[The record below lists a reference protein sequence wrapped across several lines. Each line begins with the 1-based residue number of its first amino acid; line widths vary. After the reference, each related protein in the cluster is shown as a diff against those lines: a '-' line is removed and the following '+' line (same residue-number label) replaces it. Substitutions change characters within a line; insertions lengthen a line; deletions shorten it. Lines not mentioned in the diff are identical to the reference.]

1 MDPENQDRIKG
12 LVDEH
17 GADDLVVVLGAADL
31 ESLEVAAETVT
42 MGDPAYV
49 GPLAGVQ
56 LGLPVVHILEED
68 VKEQVDAGVY
78 DEQVG
83 LLEMTL
89 DVEQVREAAR
99 KFPGPLTQR
108 RALRLVGLLLGHEA
122 DEVDREHRR
131 RRRSTRSRPWR
142 CPAICWSAS
151 GVEPREPRR
160 VARRSRRAGW
170 AGGPAAARAG
180 SRRRRPRRG
189 RPPSRPIERLQ
200 GCDWRTGHQRSTPV
214 AR

>member
-12 LVDEH
+12 LVDAH
-17 GADDLVVVLGAADL
+17 GAENFVVVLGAADL

-42 MGDPAYV
+42 LGDPAYV

-89 DVEQVREAAR
+89 DVEQVREAAG
-99 KFPGPLTQR
+99 KFPGR
-108 RALRLVGLLLGHEA
+108 
-122 DEVDREHRR
+122 
-131 RRRSTRSRPWR
+131 
-142 CPAICWSAS
+142 
-151 GVEPREPRR
+151 
-160 VARRSRRAGW
+160 
-170 AGGPAAARAG
+170 
-180 SRRRRPRRG
+180 
-189 RPPSRPIERLQ
+189 
-200 GCDWRTGHQRSTPV
+200 
-214 AR
+214 

>member
-12 LVDEH
+12 LVDTH

-42 MGDPAYV
+42 LGDPAYV

-68 VKEQVDAGVY
+68 VKEQVDAGIY

-89 DVEQVREAAR
+89 DVEQVREAAQ
-99 KFPGPLTQR
+99 KFPGR
-108 RALRLVGLLLGHEA
+108 
-122 DEVDREHRR
+122 
-131 RRRSTRSRPWR
+131 
-142 CPAICWSAS
+142 
-151 GVEPREPRR
+151 
-160 VARRSRRAGW
+160 
-170 AGGPAAARAG
+170 
-180 SRRRRPRRG
+180 
-189 RPPSRPIERLQ
+189 
-200 GCDWRTGHQRSTPV
+200 
-214 AR
+214 

>member
-1 MDPENQDRIKG
+1 MDPENQDRIMG

-17 GADDLVVVLGAADL
+17 GAGDLVVVLGAADL

-42 MGDPAYV
+42 VGDPAYV

-68 VKEQVDAGVY
+68 VKEQVDADVY

-99 KFPGPLTQR
+99 KFPGR
-108 RALRLVGLLLGHEA
+108 
-122 DEVDREHRR
+122 
-131 RRRSTRSRPWR
+131 
-142 CPAICWSAS
+142 
-151 GVEPREPRR
+151 
-160 VARRSRRAGW
+160 
-170 AGGPAAARAG
+170 
-180 SRRRRPRRG
+180 
-189 RPPSRPIERLQ
+189 
-200 GCDWRTGHQRSTPV
+200 
-214 AR
+214 

>member
-12 LVDEH
+12 LVDTH

-68 VKEQVDAGVY
+68 VKEQVDPDVY

-89 DVEQVREAAR
+89 DVDRVRRAAEN
-99 KFPGPLTQR
+99 FPGR
-108 RALRLVGLLLGHEA
+108 N
-122 DEVDREHRR
+122 
-131 RRRSTRSRPWR
+131 
-142 CPAICWSAS
+142 
-151 GVEPREPRR
+151 
-160 VARRSRRAGW
+160 
-170 AGGPAAARAG
+170 GG
-180 SRRRRPRRG
+180 
-189 RPPSRPIERLQ
+189 
-200 GCDWRTGHQRSTPV
+200 
-214 AR
+214 

>member
-12 LVDEH
+12 LVDTH
-17 GADDLVVVLGAADL
+17 GADNLVVVLGAADL

-99 KFPGPLTQR
+99 KFPGR
-108 RALRLVGLLLGHEA
+108 
-122 DEVDREHRR
+122 
-131 RRRSTRSRPWR
+131 
-142 CPAICWSAS
+142 
-151 GVEPREPRR
+151 
-160 VARRSRRAGW
+160 
-170 AGGPAAARAG
+170 
-180 SRRRRPRRG
+180 
-189 RPPSRPIERLQ
+189 
-200 GCDWRTGHQRSTPV
+200 
-214 AR
+214 

>member
-1 MDPENQDRIKG
+1 MDPENQDRIMG

-17 GADDLVVVLGAADL
+17 GAGDLVVVLGAADL

-42 MGDPAYV
+42 VGDPAYV

-89 DVEQVREAAR
+89 DVAQVREAAK
-99 KFPGPLTQR
+99 KFPGR
-108 RALRLVGLLLGHEA
+108 
-122 DEVDREHRR
+122 D
-131 RRRSTRSRPWR
+131 
-142 CPAICWSAS
+142 
-151 GVEPREPRR
+151 
-160 VARRSRRAGW
+160 
-170 AGGPAAARAG
+170 G
-180 SRRRRPRRG
+180 S
-189 RPPSRPIERLQ
+189 S
-200 GCDWRTGHQRSTPV
+200 
-214 AR
+214 